1 MATNS
6 PSQQQPAQDTLRD
19 DIPVEVE
26 GFSEEERREIVAQID
41 QVATGNRLG
50 TSEAFT
56 KFEPEKKGSLFPL
69 VVNILAVL
77 LIAAGVFGTNY
88 YFSQRIEELSVKS
101 TQIESAEG
109 KILEEVKKESEQKLK
124 AKESEISKIR
134 EDLQQIE
141 QERQTLQENM
151 QAEIEAKEQELQEEL
166 RAALSSE
173 RRRLESE
180 GVSSEEMQNR
190 LEQFRAQQEER
201 YSAALQEYRSK
212 TMQQL
217 EEKEQELQEAKATA
231 EQILA
236 EANREKE
243 EILKETQ
250 EREEELR
257 QQFETERERLT
268 AETSEAKEELEQLS
282 EIRQN
287 EQLYRDQINGMYRE
301 IQTALEGGDRHTA
314 LTKIADMREF
324 LQNVAINEA
333 PSIAKRRDIDQFFLG
348 LLEDQ
353 STKTGT
359 SSPDE
364 SLLEAAKTIS
374 SLRSTVEEA
383 QKLQQEGKLYEAKR
397 YFNRATELIPSVS
410 TAVTQLE
417 KINRQ
422 ESGERIRELL
432 SAADTSVEEGEL
444 EQAAEQFTAAITEA
458 APVHTAAARSAV
470 EGLLQIFETRLER
483 AKADYDT
490 AEAELLTEQRQLQS
504 QLDLLKEERKALQE
518 TLLQSDK
525 TSDQLNDEID
535 RKDTRISELQE
546 TLKQKET
553 QIDTLNRRVTR
564 LEKEQQQLTQRYRKA
579 QEELDDAVDQMAELV
594 SRGESNSR
602 LREAVQ
608 RYEQFKQ
615 RSSTLLTSPNSQNMA
630 AAQAEFERFVTS
642 EEIKSLFP
650 ELSSLYT
657 RLDQGTP

>member
-6 PSQQQPAQDTLRD
+6 PSQRQPVQDTLRD
-19 DIPVEVE
+19 DIPVEVD

-41 QVATGNRLG
+41 QVATSNRLG

-56 KFEPEKKGSLFPL
+56 KFEPEKKGALFPL
-69 VVNILAVL
+69 IVNILAVL

-88 YFSQRIEELSVKS
+88 YFSQRIEELSVQS

-124 AKESEISKIR
+124 AKETEISKIR

-141 QERQTLQENM
+141 LERQTLQDSM

-180 GVSSEEMQNR
+180 GVDSEEMENR
-190 LEQFRAQQEER
+190 LEQFREQQEER
-201 YSAALQEYRSK
+201 YSAALQEYRSE

-231 EQILA
+231 EQILG

-250 EREEELR
+250 QREEELR
-257 QQFETERERLT
+257 LQFETERERLT
-268 AETSEAKEELEQLS
+268 AETSEVKEELEQLS

-301 IQTALEGGDRHTA
+301 IQTALEAGNRQAAH
-314 LTKIADMREF
+314 TKIADMREF
-324 LQNVAINEA
+324 LQNLAINDA
-333 PSIAKRRDIDQFFLG
+333 PSIAKRRDIDQFLLG
-348 LLEDQ
+348 LLEEQ
-353 STKTGT
+353 STKTST

-383 QKLQQEGKLYEAKR
+383 QELQEEGNLYEARR

-410 TAVTQLE
+410 TAITQLE
-417 KINRQ
+417 QINRQ
-422 ESGERIRELL
+422 ETGERIRELL
-432 SAADTSVEEGEL
+432 SAADSSVEEGEL
-444 EQAAEQFTAAITEA
+444 EQAAEQFTAAITET

-470 EGLLQIFETRLER
+470 EGLINIFE
-483 AKADYDT
+483 ADYAA
-490 AEAELLTEQRQLQS
+490 AEAELQAEQRQLQS
-504 QLDLLKEERKALQE
+504 QLDRLKEERSVLQE
-518 TLLQSDK
+518 KLLQRDK
-525 TSDQLNDEID
+525 SSGQLNDEID
-535 RKDTRISELQE
+535 RKDAHISELEE
-546 TLKQKET
+546 TLQQKEA
-553 QIDTLNRRVTR
+553 QVNTLNRRVTR

-579 QEELDDAVDQMAELV
+579 QEEVENLHNEMDDAVDQMAELV

-602 LREAVQ
+602 LRAAVQ
-608 RYEQFKQ
+608 RYEHFQQ
-615 RSSTLLTSPNSQNMA
+615 RSSALLTSPNTQDIA
-630 AAQAEFERFVTS
+630 AAQAEFERFLTS
-642 EEIKSLFP
+642 EEMRTLFP
-650 ELSSLYT
+650 ELSNLYT
-657 RLDQGTP
+657 RLNQGTQ